1 MNMKEMEEHYK
12 TYLKYLHDNNGEV
25 EFDRIHFIRK
35 GNVED
40 ELRKFNNPKREY
52 LEKLLVKDN
61 K

>member
-1 MNMKEMEEHYK
+1 MVKF
-12 TYLKYLHDNNGEV
+12 
-25 EFDRIHFIRK
+25 EFDRIQCIRK